1 MQLSIPS
8 ELAQVR
14 YLGLA
19 VRALLAD
26 LSYPEEQAASIELC
40 LIEAVNNVIE
50 HAYHEEPRHLVEVS
64 VCADAEA
71 IELTVRDDGAAM
83 PDGAIA
89 RARAQEAELDAAGP
103 AAFADLLDLDA
114 VAEGGYGLRL
124 ITQVMSEV
132 EYRRDGDRNTLT
144 MTMKLGAAPPAAL
157 AAGAK

>member
-19 VRALLAD
+19 VRALLAE
-26 LSYPEEQAASIELC
+26 LSCPEEQAASIELC

-50 HAYHEEPRHLVEVS
+50 HAYREEPGHLVEVS

-71 IELTVRDDGAAM
+71 IELAVRDDGAVM
-83 PDGAIA
+83 PDGVIERA
-89 RARAQEAELDAAGP
+89 RAREAELDAA
-103 AAFADLLDLDA
+103 ADPSGAPLALEA

-124 ITQVMSEV
+124 ITQLMSEV
-132 EYRRDGDRNTLT
+132 AYRRDGDRNTLT
-144 MTMKLGAAPPAAL
+144 LTMKLGGPQPTARV
-157 AAGAK
+157 AGAE

>member
-14 YLGLA
+14 YLGLS

-50 HAYHEEPRHLVEVS
+50 HAYRGEPRHLVEVS

-71 IELTVRDDGAAM
+71 IELTVRDDGTAM
-83 PDGAIA
+83 PDGALERA
-89 RARAQEAELDAAGP
+89 RAREAELDAA
-103 AAFADLLDLDA
+103 ADPSGALELDA

-132 EYRRDGDRNTLT
+132 AYRRDGDRNTLT
-144 MTMKLGAAPPAAL
+144 MTMKLAAPPPTAQ
-157 AAGAK
+157 AAGAD